1 VSRGFEHERRRLQT
15 KMMDKWRFY
24 RLKEMKFCF
33 PIIRRHEARLCVCV
47 FVCII
52 KIGLAEGRRSATE
65 SQPEAPS
72 TSSSSVIFS
81 YIFFS
86 GHCRQ
91 FLWYSPHS
99 AEPTLLCPS
108 RQFYLTLSHQAGVC
122 ASLGLMIF
130 LCATNAAEISI
141 AHSGPRRRLRK
152 MGNWPIC
159 SGDKLWP

>member
-1 VSRGFEHERRRLQT
+1 
-15 KMMDKWRFY
+15 M
-24 RLKEMKFCF
+24 
-33 PIIRRHEARLCVCV
+33 CVCV
-47 FVCII
+47 HN
-52 KIGLAEGRRSATE
+52 KNWLSRGKALPLNPNQQRH
-65 SQPEAPS
+65 PP
-72 TSSSSVIFS
+72 SSSSVIFS

-108 RQFYLTLSHQAGVC
+108 RQFYLTLSHQAGEC

-141 AHSGPRRRLRK
+141 AHSGPQA
-152 MGNWPIC
+152 
-159 SGDKLWP
+159 SA